1 MSNKTI
7 NTLAETMN
15 TESFINELETRN
27 IDFEFDNVDNV
38 CNYNDGLVNLIVND
52 VAYLFADGELNSV
65 SYKLWHN
72 TNRIFI
78 LTKK

>member
-7 NTLAETMN
+7 NKLAETMN

-27 IDFEFDNVDNV
+27 INFEFDNVDNV
-38 CNYNDGLVNLIVND
+38 CDYNDGLVNLIVND

-65 SYKLWHN
+65 SY
-72 TNRIFI
+72 
-78 LTKK
+78 

>member
-7 NTLAETMN
+7 NPLAETMN

-27 IDFEFDNVDNV
+27 INFEFDNVDNV
-38 CNYNDGLVNLIVND
+38 CDYNDGLVNLIVND

-65 SYKLWHN
+65 SY
-72 TNRIFI
+72 
-78 LTKK
+78 

>member
-15 TESFINELETRN
+15 AEVFINELETRN
-27 IDFEFDNVDNV
+27 INFEFDNVDNV
-38 CNYNDGLVNLIVND
+38 CDYNDGLVNLIVGD

-65 SYKLWHN
+65 SY
-72 TNRIFI
+72 
-78 LTKK
+78 

>member
-38 CNYNDGLVNLIVND
+38 CDYNDGLVNLIVGD

-65 SYKLWHN
+65 SY
-72 TNRIFI
+72 
-78 LTKK
+78 